1 MKMNEIDVPKHLR
14 QFMLEGA
21 RETKLGDKK
30 GAKKQYRYGNLH
42 IREYDDK
49 YTVHMDKYDPR
60 SDPIRHLV
68 WDAPE
73 VLIGLAGAIIG
84 GRKVGSYLYN
94 KNKNAK
100 QSSILSGLI
109 ASIVIGYISY
119 SVSKK
124 LKPQ

>member
-1 MKMNEIDVPKHLR
+1 MKEIEVPKHLR

-21 RETKLGDKK
+21 QETKLGDKK

-73 VLIGLAGAIIG
+73 VLVGLVGAIIG
-84 GRKVGSYLYN
+84 GSNVGSYLYN

-100 QSSILSGLI
+100 LSSIVSGLI
-109 ASIVIGYISY
+109 ASIVIGYIRY
-119 SVSKK
+119 SVYKI